1 MKSAQKFKCH
11 KSEKSSLTDCI
22 LSGRKNVGLARSG
35 VELQISFDWLTLKFE
50 TRGHCQVDYGW
61 HSVTHHNLMPN
72 LETPKA
78 SELTSTAATA
88 QELQNQLLL
97 FTKIKIFFHDAL
109 SGLRSKFGPN
119 SVYFD

>member
-1 MKSAQKFKCH
+1 M
-11 KSEKSSLTDCI
+11 TDCI

-50 TRGHCQVDYGW
+50 TRGRCQVDYGW

-78 SELTSTAATA
+78 SELTSTAATV
-88 QELQNQLLL
+88 QELKNQLLVSL
-97 FTKIKIFFHDAL
+97 RLEILFHDAL
-109 SGLRSKFGPN
+109 SGL
-119 SVYFD
+119 